1 MADATAG
8 EMGVGTRAGRP
19 APGSGNDGATVVEV
33 RDLWKSFGG
42 RTALSGIDLHIRE
55 DEIQVIMGPSG
66 CGKSVLLKH
75 LVGLLRPD
83 RGEVLV
89 FDQPVHLLSEGA
101 LDAVRVQIGVVFQSA
116 ALFDS
121 MTVGENVAF
130 PMRRHRRMSD
140 DSVAARVHEL
150 LALVGMDGTQK
161 MAPSALSGGMRK
173 RVGIARAL
181 ALDPRLILYDEPTSG
196 LDPITAHTVDSLILR
211 LRKDLGVTSVVVTHS
226 LDSAFH
232 VADSLAVMDGGRL
245 IASGSPQEILASQ
258 DPFVRRFLDTRAVEV
273 TGP

>member
-1 MADATAG
+1 M
-8 EMGVGTRAGRP
+8 
-19 APGSGNDGATVVEV
+19 PGSPGMVVEA

-42 RTALSGIDLHIRE
+42 RAALSGINLSIRE

-83 RGEVLV
+83 RGEVVV
-89 FDQPVHLLSEGA
+89 FGQAVHLLEEAA
-101 LDAVRVQIGVVFQSA
+101 LDAIRVQIGVVFQSA

-130 PMRRHRRMSD
+130 PMRRHTRMSN
-140 DSVAARVHEL
+140 DSVAARVGEL
-150 LALVGMDGTQK
+150 LALVGMEGTQK

-181 ALDPRLILYDEPTSG
+181 ALSPRLILYDEPTSG
-196 LDPITAHTVDSLILR
+196 LDPIMAHTVDGLILR
-211 LRKDLGVTSVVVTHS
+211 LRREIGVTSVVVTHS

-232 VADSLAVMDGGRL
+232 LADSLAVMDGGRL
-245 IASGSPQEILASQ
+245 VASGAPQEIMASQ

-273 TGP
+273 RDP